1 MRVYP
6 LVYPESLLIRM
17 PRSQKPIT
25 IKLKQEQ
32 IDALDRIVEL
42 GEFNGRSH
50 ALREMLLPALNAGV
64 TAMTSNS
71 LMAMVTWV
79 KGIDG
84 LNQRMALIEKNSL
97 KGKQEDLDM
106 ELGLPPLEVQPV

>member
-1 MRVYP
+1 MA
-6 LVYPESLLIRM
+6 
-17 PRSQKPIT
+17 RSQKPVVV
-25 IKLKQEQ
+25 KLNQEQ
-32 IDALDRIVEL
+32 IDVLDRMVEL

-50 ALREMLLPALNAGV
+50 AVRELILPALNAGV
-64 TAMTSNS
+64 TAMTKNS

-84 LNQRMALIEKNSL
+84 LNKRMVLIEKNSL

-106 ELGLPPLEVQPV
+106 ELGLPPIEVQPV